1 VSELLLMALAMAFAC
16 ALVGAVAWLFVRGAE
31 QPDRVSPRWIDAHIR
46 DRRDDV

>member
-1 VSELLLMALAMAFAC
+1 MALAMLVAVG
-16 ALVGAVAWLFVRGAE
+16 LVGVVAWLFVRGAE